1 MTLDNTNWPGPGA
14 GSRLLVAG
22 GSGGIGREVVRQALG
37 HGLEVAVMDLPEPNH
52 QHRIDSVHYIDFD
65 ARDPVS
71 IEAATDKLK
80 KDWGSLD
87 AFVYLCGYPILPR
100 KPLAETPL
108 QAWLELMAVNL
119 TSAHLLCSQLLP
131 LFHQAKNPSIVTV
144 ASSLAY
150 QVMPGMGAY
159 AASKGGL
166 ISLTKALAAEYA
178 PRIRVNAVAPGAVE
192 TAFLAGG
199 TGREG
204 IENDR
209 SWFDGL
215 KDKYIANI
223 PLARTATPQDV
234 AGPVFFLCGASSQ
247 YMTGQVL
254 HLNGGRLTP

>member
-1 MTLDNTNWPGPGA
+1 MTLDNANWPGPSA

-22 GSGGIGREVVRQALG
+22 GSGGIGREVVRQALD
-37 HGLEVAVMDLPEPNH
+37 HGLEVAVMDLPEPNRK
-52 QHRIDSVHYIDFD
+52 HRMEHVRYIDFD
-65 ARDPVS
+65 ARDPAS
-71 IEAATDKLK
+71 IEAATDGLK
-80 KDWGSLD
+80 TDWRSLD
-87 AFVYLCGYPILPR
+87 AFIYLCGYPILPR

-108 QAWLELMAVNL
+108 QAWLDLMAVNL

-131 LFHQAKNPSIVTV
+131 LLRQAPSPSIVTV

-159 AASKGGL
+159 AVSKGGL
-166 ISLTKALAAEYA
+166 VGLTKALAAEYA

-199 TGREG
+199 TGRED

-209 SWFDGL
+209 SWFDTL
-215 KDKYIANI
+215 KDKYVANI
-223 PLARTATPQDV
+223 PLARTATPQDI
-234 AGPVFFLCGASSQ
+234 AGPIFFLCGASSS